1 MRAEPDASPPLLR
14 SMLFV
19 PADSE
24 RKLARAAGADADA
37 LILDLEDSVVAARKP
52 HARGL
57 AADFLRERRARPRSG
72 VWVRINAVTE
82 PESERDLDAVLPHGP
97 AGIVLPKPRSAG
109 DVLRLAA
116 RLDERERRLG
126 LEPGATRIL
135 PIATETP
142 AALFAL
148 GGYAGCGPRL
158 AALTWGA
165 EDLRVA
171 LGAATNVD
179 ERGEWLPT
187 YALARS
193 LCLLAAAAARV
204 PAIDTVFT
212 DFADED
218 GLLRQAAAARRDGFV
233 GKLAIHPAQVEP
245 LNRAFTPSREA
256 IAHAQRVVAAFA
268 ASESGTVALDGRML
282 DKPHLEHAR
291 RVLSLARRID
301 QGPV

>member
-24 RKLARAAGADADA
+24 RKLARAVNADADA
-37 LILDLEDSVVAARKP
+37 LILDLEDSVTAARKP
-52 HARGL
+52 VARGL
-57 AADFLRERRARPRSG
+57 AAEFLRERHARPRSG
-72 VWVRINAVTE
+72 VWIRITAVTD
-82 PESERDLDAVLPHGP
+82 PECERDLEAVMPHGP

-109 DVLRLAA
+109 DGRRLAA
-116 RLDERERRLG
+116 RLTEWERRVG
-126 LEPGATRIL
+126 LAAGATRIL

-142 AALFAL
+142 AALFGL
-148 GGYAGCGPRL
+148 GDYATFGPRL

-212 DFADED
+212 DFGDMD
-218 GLLRQAAAARRDGFV
+218 GLLRQAAAAQRDGFV

-256 IAHAQRVVAAFA
+256 IDHAQRVVAAFA
-268 ASESGTVALDGRML
+268 ATDGGVVALDGRML
-282 DKPHLEHAR
+282 DRPHLEHAR
-291 RVLSLARRID
+291 RVLALAQRLQEGAR
-301 QGPV
+301 